1 MMKNQFIKIICGF
14 LLLVGCGFSVVTN
27 DANFRIVEVKTTGDK
42 EINYF
47 LKNKLLLNSLDDKKK
62 SIKLN
67 VNTKKTKSIK
77 EKNISNQITKY
88 EIKLELE
95 INYIISSKN
104 LSEKFII
111 VKNGSYDVATKY
123 SETLNNEKNLIN
135 LLVNDLADDI
145 LYNLKLNL
153 DDL

>member
-1 MMKNQFIKIICGF
+1 MLNKSIKIICGF
-14 LLLVGCGFSVVTN
+14 LLLVSCGFSVVNN

-42 EINYF
+42 NINYF
-47 LKNKLLLNSLDDKKK
+47 LKNKLLLNSLNDEKK

-67 VNTKKTKSIK
+67 INTKKTKSIK

-88 EIKLELE
+88 DIKLEVE
-95 INYIISSKN
+95 INYIISSEN

-111 VKNGSYDVATKY
+111 VKNSSYDVATKY

-135 LLVNDLADDI
+135 LLVSDIVDDI

>member
-1 MMKNQFIKIICGF
+1 MESKFIKIICGF

-27 DANFRIVEVKTTGDK
+27 DTNFRIVEVKTTGDK
-42 EINYF
+42 KINYF
-47 LKNKLLLNSLDDKKK
+47 LKNKLLLNSLNDEKK

-88 EIKLELE
+88 DIKLEVE
-95 INYIISSKN
+95 INYIISSEN

-111 VKNGSYDVATKY
+111 VKNSSYDVATKY

-135 LLVNDLADDI
+135 LLVDDIVEDI